1 MKEGTMYY
9 AGYGF
14 LNTDVA
20 VFETEQQRDN
30 WLNEWSVFDRI
41 PLSEEEVWFILDG
54 MPDHVDRETDILDE
68 TITWLINPYS

>member
-1 MKEGTMYY
+1 MYY

-20 VFETEQQRDN
+20 VFATEQQRDN
-30 WLNEWSVFDRI
+30 WVHEWSVFDRI

-54 MPDHVDRETDILDE
+54 MPDHVERETDVLDDS
-68 TITWLINPYS
+68 IIWLLNPFNSNM

>member
-1 MKEGTMYY
+1 MFY
-9 AGYGF
+9 AGYESID
-14 LNTDVA
+14 TDVA

-54 MPDHVDRETDILDE
+54 MPDHVERETDIFDD
-68 TITWLINPYS
+68 TITWLINPYNLD